1 MFDYE
6 VKVKISYP
14 YKSLKI
20 ISSFIKHKNLIK
32 LIFNLTKLFFS
43 RFTLKGFVRSIGQ
56 EGLVKLTLHI
66 CEQGLKKAEEATKK
80 FGKPISS
87 WTLLLDLDGL
97 NMRHLW
103 RPGIKTVLHI
113 IEILENN
120 YPETLGRVIMT
131 RAPR

>member
-1 MFDYE
+1 M
-6 VKVKISYP
+6 
-14 YKSLKI
+14 
-20 ISSFIKHKNLIK
+20 
-32 LIFNLTKLFFS
+32 
-43 RFTLKGFVRSIGQ
+43 
-56 EGLVKLTLHI
+56 HI